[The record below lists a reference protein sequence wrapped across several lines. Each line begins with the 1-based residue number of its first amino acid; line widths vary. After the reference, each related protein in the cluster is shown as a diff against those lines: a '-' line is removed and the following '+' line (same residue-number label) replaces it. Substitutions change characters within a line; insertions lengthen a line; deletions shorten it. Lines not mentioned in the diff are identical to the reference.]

1 MIIIIIYSVVVS
13 YLFTEIIM
21 AAVLNNSYKINNS
34 LHSLLLEKDLLVS
47 QSEMEHFISIA
58 HQQCLDRLQ
67 HAALREGLIDK
78 EITSLHIHDYLDL
91 LYHQQKK
98 QKPEKTFD
106 RWPLLKKELDESINN
121 QALALAYYHC
131 WQQSLKQQA
140 KNHSS
145 LWSWL
150 SEQHNKQQIL
160 TFLEQWG
167 CIGHPYHPN
176 FRAKMGFIPEEV
188 IRYSPE
194 FNAQVDI
201 PWLAIHRS
209 VAFTSIDATSYS
221 LLFAQHFAKE
231 YQLWNYSV
239 QKQQLDPDQYLP
251 LPVHPWQWNNKLQT
265 LASVLI
271 NSKQLLITEAVQK
284 TKPSMSFRTMMPL
297 DNKGPHLKLATAIHT
312 TSALRTVSPASV
324 SNSSPLSSWLRQ
336 LLTQYQSFEKPLFL
350 ARDLAGINTTHP
362 SISPQNKKHLAMIVR
377 ENPLELIDASQTLV
391 PVAALYA
398 ISPVS
403 QRALFVE
410 IIEASGMEPELYFI
424 EYSRCILECQLHLLL
439 SYGVALEAQQ
449 QNTLVIFQSHRPV
462 GLVIRDLGGI
472 RVCFNSLYE
481 TTPKPNL
488 HPDSTISC
496 HELSDLF
503 NTFIYGNLLS
513 NLTFC
518 INCLHDN
525 YNLTKKNLWIL
536 LKQIANQLLQNF
548 KKEINPLI
556 YQKFQQHLLSLPWQ
570 HKSLLSMRLNQNQDS
585 LVFFSLDNPLSQD
598 NE

>member
-13 YLFTEIIM
+13 YLFTEIVM
-21 AAVLNNSYKINNS
+21 AAVLNNSYKIKNP
-34 LHSLLLEKDLLVS
+34 LHNLLLEKELIVS

-58 HQQCLDRLQ
+58 HQQCLDRLR
-67 HAALREGLIDK
+67 HAALSEGLIDK
-78 EITSLHIHDYLDL
+78 EINSLHIHDYLDL

-98 QKPEKTFD
+98 KNPEKTFD

-239 QKQQLDPDQYLP
+239 QKQQLDPEQYLP

-271 NSKQLLITEAVQK
+271 NSKQLLITEAFQK

-312 TSALRTVSPASV
+312 TSALRTVSPASA
-324 SNSSPLSSWLRQ
+324 SNSSPLSNWLKQ
-336 LLTQYQSFEKPLFL
+336 LLAQYQYFKKPLFL

-362 SISPQNKKHLAMIVR
+362 SLPQQDKKHLAMIVR
-377 ENPLELIDASQTLV
+377 ENPLEFLDASQTLV

-398 ISPVS
+398 PSPVS
-403 QRALFVE
+403 QRALLIE
-410 IIEASGMEPELYFI
+410 IIEASTMDPELYFI
-424 EYSRCILECQLHLLL
+424 EYCQCILECQFHLLL
-439 SYGVALEAQQ
+439 NYGVALEAQQ
-449 QNTLVIFQSHRPV
+449 QNTLVIFQSNRPV

-472 RVCFNSLYE
+472 RVCFNSLYDK
-481 TTPKPNL
+481 TPKPNL
-488 HPDSTISC
+488 HPDSTITC

-503 NTFIYGNLLS
+503 NTFIYGNLLT

-518 INCLHDN
+518 VNCLHST
-525 YNLTKKNLWIL
+525 YNLPKRKLWIL
-536 LKQIANQLLQNF
+536 LKQIANQLLQNVR
-548 KKEINPLI
+548 KEINPLI
-556 YQKFQQHLLSLPWQ
+556 YQNFQQHLFSLPWQ
-570 HKSLLSMRLNQNQDS
+570 HKSLLSMRLNQNQDN